1 MNVQEAFW
9 IYLGSSRTALSNRL
23 AKGIALKERSC
34 FFFQSVYFSV
44 FFLFWW
50 ILYIYIF
57 IYTDFCFIFYTHM
70 NMYKYEKREPYA
82 IIQTRSL
89 MNLLLCLGNLLL
101 ISSPLGPATSGPTE
115 SAPVVPSDFKEQP
128 VKPLPGMLF
137 PIPAFRPRKNTG
149 DFWKNSKLNNM
160 SSLWYIYIYI
170 CL

>member
-9 IYLGSSRTALSNRL
+9 IYLGSSRTARSNRL

-34 FFFQSVYFSV
+34 FFCSICL
-44 FFLFWW
+44 FFLLLSCFGGYN
-50 ILYIYIF
+50 IHIY
-57 IYTDFCFIFYTHM
+57 IYTDFCFIFYRHM
-70 NMYKYEKREPYA
+70 NMYQYEKREPYSA

-89 MNLLLCLGNLLL
+89 VNLLLCLGNLLL

-149 DFWKNSKLNNM
+149 DFWKNSQLNNM
-160 SSLWYIYIYI
+160 SSL
-170 CL
+170 